1 MFSKLAGFFLL
12 AFSSAKVHA
21 NEECNNFCTDY
32 FTKCTSTNYFYEMVS
47 PTLVMPITS
56 DQPRDNDASE
66 CLCSLHLRRVILLFR
81 LCL

>member
-1 MFSKLAGFFLL
+1 MFSKLAAFFLL

-21 NEECNNFCTDY
+21 DVECDNFCTDY
-32 FTKCTSTNYFYEMVS
+32 FTKCTPTNYFYDPDSTVV
-47 PTLVMPITS
+47 TLLA

>member
-32 FTKCTSTNYFYEMVS
+32 FTKCTPTNYFYKPVL
-47 PTLVMPITS
+47 PTAVTLLA
-56 DQPRDNDASE
+56 DQPRDNNTSE